1 MVLTVALGLI
11 LFALVKLTLML
22 GQLKDEEL
30 GALGA
35 DRRLHSVAWEVDVA
49 MRHGQQACNQAAAEA
64 APRVRES
71 TGRKLEKLRT
81 TLSELGHASPSIRK
95 LSLGYV
101 ELGGR
106 VLAGDVCALMT
117 SADVQRER
125 AILDE
130 ELTNHWVGRLGE
142 LSDAIQRR
150 DDDARALGKM
160 ASFGGVALAAIAFW
174 VALLLA
180 HRLAR
185 DVVGP
190 LGELAGLAR
199 RVGRGDFHG
208 RVEVRGPAEVVE
220 LAQELERMR
229 ARLAELDSLK
239 QGFLASVSHELR
251 TPLSKIREALA
262 LLSDGA
268 TGPLAERQA
277 RVVDIARV
285 ACEREIRMVTT
296 LLDFSRLR
304 AGVPLRLRAGASLD
318 QLVRSAVRDETE
330 DAASR
335 KVSVDLAIEGE
346 VPAMSLDGD
355 LLERAVANLVRNAVG
370 VSKAKQ
376 RVLVRR
382 ELLGHGPSGE
392 EGRWAR
398 IVVVDQGP
406 GVADDVRDTIFD
418 AFVTHAVPKSPK
430 AVGVGLGLALA
441 REVARA
447 HGGEL
452 LLAETGPSG
461 TVFHLWLPL
470 DRRPRPEQTE
480 SAPFATLVPLT

>member
-22 GQLKDEEL
+22 GQLRDEEL
-30 GALGA
+30 GALGT
-35 DRRLHSVAWEVDVA
+35 DGELHSVAWEVDVA
-49 MRHGQQACNQAAAEA
+49 MRHGQQACSQEAAEA
-64 APRVRES
+64 GLRVRE
-71 TGRKLEKLRT
+71 GIDRKVGKLRAS
-81 TLSELGHASPSIRK
+81 LGELDRASPGIRK
-95 LSLGYV
+95 VSLGYV
-101 ELGGR
+101 ELGER
-106 VLAGDVCALMT
+106 VLAGDVCVLLP
-117 SADVQRER
+117 SAGVQRER
-125 AILDE
+125 ASLDE
-130 ELTNHWVGRLGE
+130 ELTNHWVGRLSE
-142 LSDAIQRR
+142 LSDAIQLK
-150 DDDARALGKM
+150 DDEARALGKM

-185 DVVGP
+185 DVVEP

-199 RVGRGDFHG
+199 RVGRGDFDG
-208 RVEVRGPAEVVE
+208 RVEVSGPAEVVE
-220 LAQELERMR
+220 LAQELEGMR

-304 AGVPLRLRAGASLD
+304 AGAPLRLLAGTSLD
-318 QLVRSAVRDETE
+318 ALVQSAVRDERE
-330 DAASR
+330 DAAAR
-335 KVSVDLAIEGE
+335 KVDIELEIEGE
-346 VPAMSLDGD
+346 VPAMSLDGA
-355 LLERAVANLVRNAVG
+355 LLERAIANLVRNAVG

-392 EGRWAR
+392 DGRWAR
-398 IVVVDQGP
+398 VAVVDRGP
-406 GVADDVRDTIFD
+406 GVAPDIRDRIFD

-430 AVGVGLGLALA
+430 AIGVGLGLALA

-452 LLAETGPSG
+452 LLAETGPTG
-461 TVFHLWLPL
+461 TAFHLWLPL
-470 DRRPRPEQTE
+470 DRRRPTEQTE
-480 SAPFATLVPLT
+480 AAPFATLVPLT